1 MTLVPTTDNRVSL
14 EDGDREKEQGA
25 SGAVAGREGLCL
37 HLGDHGCIPRCKG
50 IRSVSGVTVCVKS
63 SSSL

>member
-1 MTLVPTTDNRVSL
+1 MTLVPTTDNRISL
-14 EDGDREKEQGA
+14 EDGTWEKAQALQGQLPEGRPV
-25 SGAVAGREGLCL
+25 GA
-37 HLGDHGCIPRCKG
+37 LGDHGCIPRCKG